1 LASREIIWRLQ
12 KESWR
17 MDQKLVLQST
27 TAKKLRCL
35 LTEKLCK
42 NLPKIDIYIIEEV

>member
-1 LASREIIWRLQ
+1 MASREIIWRLQ

-27 TAKKLRCL
+27 TAKKSQVGAKKI
-35 LTEKLCK
+35 EKSL
-42 NLPKIDIYIIEEV
+42 

>member
-1 LASREIIWRLQ
+1 MAIELNEFFEML
-12 KESWR
+12 
-17 MDQKLVLQST
+17 MD
-27 TAKKLRCL
+27 AA

>member
-1 LASREIIWRLQ
+1 MASREIIWRLQ

-27 TAKKLRCL
+27 TAKKRCL